1 MDILSN
7 WQNPHIG
14 FLTYERKIIII
25 EKAKWKPLILPSP
38 SLEDCKIKN
47 NTALVGTAEISTILK
62 DINDEGLKVPIFF
75 CFVLFVLNIFI
86 RV

>member
-7 WQNPHIG
+7 WQNPHIS
-14 FLTYERKIIII
+14 FLTYERKTIII
-25 EKAKWKPLILPSP
+25 EKAKWKPLILPSQ

-47 NTALVGTAEISTILK
+47 NTTLVGMAEISTILK
-62 DINDEGLKVPIFF
+62 DLNDEGLKVPIFF
-75 CFVLFVLNIFI
+75 CYFVLNIFI